1 MADGTLLFRRIQIG
15 ATEMRVRVTTKTAE
29 AGKQTTR
36 PKRNN
41 ERKTV
46 ARCYDHLGGKLGEA
60 LLRFLLDQQW
70 VEKSKRGRDY
80 QIAEKGWKELER
92 FGIDPERLRST
103 KRKIVTSCTERKG
116 LIHYEHTGAYLGAL
130 LAERLF
136 ELGWLVERNQK
147 EHVVTKAGARKLK
160 SLGIL
165 SSQVKAHALS
175 PLTHR
180 CTPGCPTTGLVD
192 VISSW

>member
-1 MADGTLLFRRIQIG
+1 MRFR
-15 ATEMRVRVTTKTAE
+15 TTRKSTE

-60 LLRFLLDQQW
+60 LFRFLLDQQW
-70 VEKSKRGRDY
+70 VEKSWRGRDY
-80 QIAEKGWKELER
+80 QITEKGWKELER

-103 KRKIVTSCTERKG
+103 ERKIVTSCTERKG

-130 LAERLF
+130 LSERF
-136 ELGWLVERNQK
+136 FKLGWLVETKQK
-147 EHVVTKAGARKLK
+147 EYEVTKVGTEKLK

-165 SSQVKAHALS
+165 SS
-175 PLTHR
+175 
-180 CTPGCPTTGLVD
+180 
-192 VISSW
+192 